1 MFSFIV
7 IKITTCERT
16 LAVTKYQVAYS
27 ALMEHTHTHT
37 TTKTS
42 TNGTKLCQ
50 ISPTQPS
57 PPIRWHP
64 QSKQAPLSRLRNV
77 WGRFHGAFFKLQ
89 PERGAHGQ
97 YTHIRAL
104 RCLNPYILSSNTQ
117 TYRYSCFL
125 AIFVGRFV
133 FQSCTSSVPP
143 ATFNQ
148 LDAFAAVRRP
158 SDTVGAEWAPPY
170 TSRVHHSFNVA
181 CALLHPFPLNANR
194 KHQLDTCTQ

>member
-1 MFSFIV
+1 MNELWQSPNI
-7 IKITTCERT
+7 RW
-16 LAVTKYQVAYS
+16 
-27 ALMEHTHTHT
+27 
-37 TTKTS
+37 
-42 TNGTKLCQ
+42 
-50 ISPTQPS
+50 PTQRSWSTHNHQNQHQRHKTVSNITHPTLTPHS
-57 PPIRWHP
+57 LAPPIKASSTLTP
-64 QSKQAPLSRLRNV
+64 AQCLGSLSRSFLQAAARARRTWTIHTYTSVEVFEPLYSVEQHTNV
-77 WGRFHGAFFKLQ
+77 
-89 PERGAHGQ
+89 
-97 YTHIRAL
+97 
-104 RCLNPYILSSNTQ
+104 SV
-117 TYRYSCFL
+117 YSCFL